1 MGGDPTVIARD
12 ERPSEPVRP
21 RETSGHIRSVFTFL
35 VLFYLLTVPPALYL
49 IWLISPSAARE
60 LGQLVHLVLIP
71 LAVAEA
77 WAHGA
82 VERGE
87 PLR

>member
-12 ERPSEPVRP
+12 ERPPEPVRP
-21 RETSGHIRSVFTFL
+21 RETTSHVRSVLTFL

-60 LGQLVHLVLIP
+60 LGELVHLILIP

-82 VERGE
+82 VARGE
-87 PLR
+87 RPR